1 MMESFIQGLFFG
13 WGAAVPVGPI
23 NILIMSYALKSY
35 KLGVATGLGAMSVDV
50 LYLVLLSFGVLQI
63 LNQPVLFNIL
73 AIFGSLFLI
82 YIAYLTY
89 KSADKLINQ
98 DLNLKEN
105 SFTRCFVKGAFLN
118 LINPYIIG
126 FWLSVS
132 SFAAKSSS
140 TTLSLAG
147 LIAAIGIWILGL
159 PFAVSRSKRFIS
171 QCVAKIFAYF
181 SACLMAV
188 FAIMLLFNTFFKG

>member
-1 MMESFIQGLFFG
+1 M
-13 WGAAVPVGPI
+13 PVGPI

-171 QCVAKIFAYF
+171 QGVAKIFAYF